1 MNEERA
7 HKQHLRVMRSVGFL
21 KGVNTHVEDR
31 DNRFEL
37 GLKVVDVVLVA
48 RAAALADR
56 TPTDNTDAKTLW
68 ESAVRKK
75 LDGTVAQQLKAL
87 YIPHGISPQYTFD
100 FDRGI

>member
-1 MNEERA
+1 MID
-7 HKQHLRVMRSVGFL
+7 G
-21 KGVNTHVEDR
+21 
-31 DNRFEL
+31 
-37 GLKVVDVVLVA
+37 VLVA

-56 TPTDNTDAKTLW
+56 TPTDDTDAEILW
-68 ESAVRKK
+68 VSAVRKK

>member
-1 MNEERA
+1 MID
-7 HKQHLRVMRSVGFL
+7 G
-21 KGVNTHVEDR
+21 
-31 DNRFEL
+31 
-37 GLKVVDVVLVA
+37 VLVA

-56 TPTDNTDAKTLW
+56 TPTDDTDAEILW

-75 LDGTVAQQLKAL
+75 LHGTVAQQFKAL